1 MVCFLYERIRRLEF
15 RVVLSDS
22 IEYSSDF
29 GFENNGFLS
38 WVSFIWKV
46 IELFIFVF
54 FCFCICIK
62 VY

>member
-1 MVCFLYERIRRLEF
+1 MYERIRRLEF

-29 GFENNGFLS
+29 GFESSGFLS

-54 FCFCICIK
+54 FCFWIFIK